1 MTVKRNNHLN
11 NIKMNN
17 IFIYFFQLERNP
29 LIPPSLME
37 PLVALHVM
45 KKLNLQNSLIS
56 LILIQVKKLILWRPM
71 KLLLPVKSL
80 PKKESQKLCLRRK
93 RKLGPEMVQLPWL
106 NKPEVPEIRQMTTMM
121 MTIWLLRLRQKG
133 QEQKIQIR
141 FK

>member
-1 MTVKRNNHLN
+1 
-11 NIKMNN
+11 MNN
-17 IFIYFFQLERNP
+17 IFIFFFQSERNQ

-106 NKPEVPEIRQMTTMM
+106 NKPEIRQMTTTM
-121 MTIWLLRLRQKG
+121 MTIWLLRLRPKG
-133 QEQKIQIR
+133 LEQKNQFR